1 MTTHEE
7 YTAAIKVVESYRKEM
22 LAAYNRGEKIICR
35 RRKTSGVLEV
45 EVCQFWLWDNYD
57 YFLGDAI
64 PLTDKEAVI
73 WPRLKI
79 MVRDDSR
86 RPMET
91 GHLISWGSI
100 LTESTSA
107 LLAAGSLPDD
117 VPIRRRANPMNE
129 KYIWDDRVVQDA
141 QDTKEKKADVSSL
154 LNVFSEMKKFA
165 EVTNPNGL
173 PTCRNLRGDR
183 KRRS

>member
-86 RPMET
+86 RPWHGPFDFLGVDT
-91 GHLISWGSI
+91 HG
-100 LTESTSA
+100 
-107 LLAAGSLPDD
+107 
-117 VPIRRRANPMNE
+117 
-129 KYIWDDRVVQDA
+129 KYVCP
-141 QDTKEKKADVSSL
+141 VSRW
-154 LNVFSEMKKFA
+154 KFA
-165 EVTNPNGL
+165 
-173 PTCRNLRGDR
+173 
-183 KRRS
+183 RRCTDKEASQPDE